1 MCDEKVSQSVRTSTN
16 SSSEQSNV
24 NVESDLTE
32 SWFGFQ
38 DVMRKLRA
46 VDLGLNETKSAAS
59 DRIRQTWDGITDV
72 ISTTA
77 THLASELDRMEEDAQ
92 SNLATSSSTNSIS
105 YEGDCNKS
113 CKSASVPEHLMP
125 WEEVSANNTTT
136 EDTDIKAR
144 VLQLSLK
151 EDTFT
156 APYDQDDAGDVDD
169 RFESTIRSNLLD
181 LDSNLS
187 RAYSKLVK
195 SGTVSEELF
204 WRNYFYHCE
213 MIRSGKLFSAEND
226 SKPIDH
232 IIKNIPS
239 HNSPKK
245 GISRTT
251 ELDGDAFDYDV
262 VKVEKSE
269 VDEGNRSLAMPSTSS
284 LGSLVFVGEASDD
297 ESA

>member
-1 MCDEKVSQSVRTSTN
+1 MCDEKVSQSVKTSTN

-59 DRIRQTWDGITDV
+59 DRIRKTWDGITDV

-92 SNLATSSSTNSIS
+92 SNLATSSSTNSNS
-105 YEGDCNKS
+105 YEGECNKS
-113 CKSASVPEHLMP
+113 CKSAFVPEHLMP

-169 RFESTIRSNLLD
+169 RFETTIRSNLLD
-181 LDSNLS
+181 LDRNLS

-195 SGTVSEELF
+195 SGEKI
-204 WRNYFYHCE
+204 
-213 MIRSGKLFSAEND
+213 IRLVVFLILVFC
-226 SKPIDH
+226 SK
-232 IIKNIPS
+232 
-239 HNSPKK
+239 
-245 GISRTT
+245 
-251 ELDGDAFDYDV
+251 
-262 VKVEKSE
+262 EKSNLPLC
-269 VDEGNRSLAMPSTSS
+269 V
-284 LGSLVFVGEASDD
+284 LVTNPIKCVILISKLISFFYLT
-297 ESA
+297 